1 MPNANSGEPRE
12 ARVVKSLPSAEE
24 SAAAI
29 KAATRRLGLL
39 IDLHRIASELRTLD
53 SRTPTATT

>member
-1 MPNANSGEPRE
+1 MPDAKAGEPRE
-12 ARVVKSLPSAEE
+12 ARIVKQLPSADE

-53 SRTPTATT
+53 AKQSRPTT